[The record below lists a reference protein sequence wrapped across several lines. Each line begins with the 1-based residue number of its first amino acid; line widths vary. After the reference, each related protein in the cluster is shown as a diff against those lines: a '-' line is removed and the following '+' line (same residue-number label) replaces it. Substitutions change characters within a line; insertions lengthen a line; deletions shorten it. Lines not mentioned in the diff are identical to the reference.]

1 MRIDVE
7 PTIQYVCSF
16 FDRNLFRSFSV
27 SMMSVSTTPLKIS
40 NERVIGMKR
49 ILLLLLGLAFCSLL
63 LVAQEKMQ
71 KQEKK
76 EVKETKAAAPSW
88 TGYLVDKMCGA
99 RYVKGDAASAA
110 EKGMKH
116 SKACALD
123 EDCAASGFGII
134 MDGKYVKFDEAGD
147 KMAADYLNKSD
158 KKSNFLVEVSG
169 SKDGDMLKVK
179 SLADAKVEMKK
190 EEPKKEESKKY

>member
-1 MRIDVE
+1 
-7 PTIQYVCSF
+7 
-16 FDRNLFRSFSV
+16 
-27 SMMSVSTTPLKIS
+27 
-40 NERVIGMKR
+40 MKR
-49 ILLLLLGLAFCSLL
+49 ILLLLLGLTFCSFLL
-63 LVAQEKMQ
+63 IAQEKMQ

-76 EVKETKAAAPSW
+76 EVKETEAVAPSW

-99 RYVKGDAASAA
+99 RYVKGDATAAA

-147 KMAADYLNKSD
+147 KIAADYLNKSD

-169 SKDGDMLKVK
+169 SKDGDILNVK

-190 EEPKKEESKKY
+190 NDAKKDEMKKDETKQEIKKN